1 MARVIQYSQVGSLD
15 AIEVVEVPTPSA
27 PADGVVIEIRAAGIN
42 PFDWKQIIGIRS
54 SPPMTAPRRV
64 GSDAAGVLIEVG
76 SDVSGWSVGDE
87 VIVRGAAGALAT
99 HVVARPDQL
108 ERKPHSLSW
117 EQGAAIGVPV
127 GTAYQ
132 VLKSLG
138 VSEGT
143 TLLIH
148 GGSGS
153 VGQAAIQFARAW
165 GATVVA
171 TAGEANQDRLRELG
185 AIPVV
190 YGPGLVGRVRV
201 ASPGGIDLILDAA
214 GTDEAIEASFELVED
229 RTRIGTIVLG
239 FRAAEL
245 GIRAWSGGS
254 PTPLTA
260 EEHRLRHEA
269 VAIAAELAEQGK
281 FEIEV
286 GERFPLARAADALR
300 ESQSG
305 RVRGKI
311 VVLP

>member
-1 MARVIQYSQVGSLD
+1 VG
-15 AIEVVEVPTPSA
+15 T
-27 PADGVVIEIRAAGIN
+27 
-42 PFDWKQIIGIRS
+42 
-54 SPPMTAPRRV
+54 
-64 GSDAAGVLIEVG
+64 DAAGVIVEVG
-76 SDVSGWSVGDE
+76 PEVSRWAVGNH
-87 VIVRGAAGALAT
+87 VIVSRTPGAVGT
-99 HVVARPDQL
+99 HVVVQSGHLDP
-108 ERKPHSLSW
+108 KPGWLSW
-117 EQGAAIGVPV
+117 QQAAALPVPA

-138 VSEGT
+138 VTNGT

-171 TAGEANQDRLRELG
+171 TAGESNQDRLRELG

-190 YGPGLVGRVRV
+190 YGPGLVDRVRSAV
-201 ASPGGIDLILDAA
+201 PNGVDLILDAA
-214 GTDEAIEASFELVED
+214 GTDEAIEASFALVDD
-229 RTRIGTIVLG
+229 RRRIGTIVLG

-254 PTPLTA
+254 PVPLSA
-260 EEHRLRHEA
+260 EENRLRSEA
-269 VAIAAELAEQGK
+269 VAVAAGLAKQGR
-281 FEIEV
+281 FEIEI
-286 GERFPLARAADALR
+286 GAEFPLERAVDALAASR
-300 ESQSG
+300 AG